1 MTSHPAHTLEAN
13 HWILLLREKS
23 YLMAGRIS
31 DKRTSEVQ
39 QKPHPHTECLQAV
52 RSAGVL
58 LARWARS
65 PAHFETRTHLTDS
78 PNSKYGTLV
87 NTASA
92 KTGLRLGHYI
102 PMPHKQPGGSQA

>member
-65 PAHFETRTHLTDS
+65 PAHFVTRTHLTDL